1 WNDMDFIQS
10 FQNSIV
16 LIVLVAII
24 TLVIAIFFAA
34 VLTKENVKGNNFFR
48 IVFYIPNIL
57 SIVVIADFFS
67 ANYDRTSRLL
77 NCSFG
82 VLSVASFK
90 QTWLGN
96 QDIVMYSVAG
106 ALVWHAVGYYMVM
119 YMSSMASIPA
129 SYYEAAELEGAG

>member
-1 WNDMDFIQS
+1 IILFRLFMVVPTIEVFRMSLFSWGGFSNTKEFIGFDNFKRLWNDMDFIQS

-57 SIVVIADFFS
+57 SIVVIAGIFS
-67 ANYDRTSRLL
+67 AVYDPSSGLV
-77 NCSFG
+77 NSIFG
-82 VLSVASFK
+82 VLSLESFK
-90 QTWLGN
+90 Q
-96 QDIVMYSVAG
+96 
-106 ALVWHAVGYYMVM
+106 
-119 YMSSMASIPA
+119 
-129 SYYEAAELEGAG
+129 

>member
-1 WNDMDFIQS
+1 FVMVVPTIEVFRMSRYSCVGISNTKEFVGFYNFKILWTDMDFIHS

-57 SIVVIADFFS
+57 SIVVIAGIFS
-67 ANYDRTSRLL
+67 AVYDPSSGQDRKSTRL
-77 NCSFG
+77 N
-82 VLSVASFK
+82 
-90 QTWLGN
+90 
-96 QDIVMYSVAG
+96 
-106 ALVWHAVGYYMVM
+106 
-119 YMSSMASIPA
+119 SS
-129 SYYEAAELEGAG
+129 